1 MLVIQTE
8 CTMMPGL
15 VGVRTLIPLPFP
27 RAVCVSY
34 QALYLHPHSAQ
45 IQPETGARYRPPA
58 LRSGN
63 SPPNLPLE
71 DLSSTTAADASILP
85 PANYPAGFRRA
96 RAGTLPS
103 NVQLAAQRYASTLT
117 HATPSMEM
125 TNAPPPPQ
133 ASSTLTRPSIRHAST
148 TATPSLPGEHN
159 VINNS
164 RLRSGSLS
172 TLPPTGISTS
182 NNTTA
187 FGSSLYSSSWLN
199 NQGGYP
205 VLDELR
211 SVSNESVPG
220 DDVHTLDY
228 LGLDDRARPPPA
240 TVSELRTQAQAAIA
254 GRLRATTVSNPYRN
268 RPPLQ
273 VLAGTGTEDDLQE
286 VEEYETQGPYRSRVD
301 SFDTGVYYNSTN
313 PYVAKGFK
321 QTSHLGVAS
330 RPRATSVG
338 TLEDP
343 NRARYAE
350 LNSLLPQSSINAANA
365 NSILRSLAE
374 PKAQAPP
381 ARLGTQ
387 LNNIRF
393 TPGDVTTQNQTRMS
407 LQTSFLQP
415 PQGQS
420 QPRSLSPNRESPQIQ
435 TPSRS
440 LWIGNLD
447 STATKETLLTV
458 FSPYG
463 AIESLRL
470 LPEKECGFVNF
481 LDINDA
487 IRAKDDVLNRLGG
500 NIGLPNGQPV
510 RIGFGKADSAPAQP
524 AKTPASAAPGGGPTT
539 VGGME
544 VQSTPTRALWIGS
557 IPSSTT
563 PATILSLFAP
573 YGPIESARVLTH
585 KNCGFGQ
592 WEHPL

>member
-1 MLVIQTE
+1 
-8 CTMMPGL
+8 
-15 VGVRTLIPLPFP
+15 
-27 RAVCVSY
+27 
-34 QALYLHPHSAQ
+34 
-45 IQPETGARYRPPA
+45 
-58 LRSGN
+58 
-63 SPPNLPLE
+63 
-71 DLSSTTAADASILP
+71 
-85 PANYPAGFRRA
+85 
-96 RAGTLPS
+96 
-103 NVQLAAQRYASTLT
+103 
-117 HATPSMEM
+117 MEM
-125 TNAPPPPQ
+125 ANAPPPPSQ
-133 ASSTLTRPSIRHAST
+133 TSSTLARPGLRHAST
-148 TATPSLPGEHN
+148 TTSSLAAERN
-159 VINNS
+159 ANS

-172 TLPPTGISTS
+172 TLPPTGISSNSNTS
-182 NNTTA
+182 A

-273 VLAGTGTEDDLQE
+273 ALVGTGTEEDLQE
-286 VEEYETQGPYRSRVD
+286 VEEYDTQGSYRSRVD
-301 SFDTGVYYNSTN
+301 SFDTGVYYNSTS

-321 QTSHLGVAS
+321 QTSHLGVNS

-343 NRARYAE
+343 SRARYAE
-350 LNSLLPQSSINAANA
+350 MNSLHSHSSMNAAGA
-365 NSILRSLAE
+365 SSILRSLAE
-374 PKAQAPP
+374 PKAQASP
-381 ARLGTQ
+381 ARLSTQ
-387 LNNIRF
+387 INNVRF
-393 TPGDVTTQNQTRMS
+393 TTGDVNAQTPTRAT
-407 LQTSFLQP
+407 LQTSFLHPPPGQP
-415 PQGQS
+415 
-420 QPRSLSPNRESPQIQ
+420 QPRSLSPNRETPQIQ

-447 STATKETLLTV
+447 STASKEILLTV

-487 IRAKDDVLNRLGG
+487 VRAKDDVLNRLGG

-585 KNCGFGQ
+585 KNCGFGGCR
-592 WEHPL
+592 HSLSKGNSPLILLFQSISNGLTMLFALERP

>member
-1 MLVIQTE
+1 
-8 CTMMPGL
+8 
-15 VGVRTLIPLPFP
+15 
-27 RAVCVSY
+27 
-34 QALYLHPHSAQ
+34 
-45 IQPETGARYRPPA
+45 
-58 LRSGN
+58 
-63 SPPNLPLE
+63 
-71 DLSSTTAADASILP
+71 
-85 PANYPAGFRRA
+85 
-96 RAGTLPS
+96 
-103 NVQLAAQRYASTLT
+103 
-117 HATPSMEM
+117 M
-125 TNAPPPPQ
+125 TSAPPPPSQ
-133 ASSTLTRPSIRHAST
+133 PSSTLARPSLRHATT
-148 TATPSLPGEHN
+148 TAPGLSSERN
-159 VINNS
+159 VNS

-172 TLPPTGISTS
+172 TLPPTGISSGS
-182 NNTTA
+182 NSSA

-273 VLAGTGTEDDLQE
+273 ALAGTGTEDDLQE
-286 VEEYETQGPYRSRVD
+286 VEEYESPGPYRSRVD
-301 SFDTGVYYNSTN
+301 SFDTGVYYNSTS

-321 QTSHLGVAS
+321 QASHLGVAS

-343 NRARYAE
+343 SRARYAE
-350 LNSLLPQSSINAANA
+350 MNSLLPQSSITAAGA
-365 NSILRSLAE
+365 SSILRSLAE
-374 PKAQAPP
+374 PKVQAPP
-381 ARLGTQ
+381 TRLSTQ
-387 LNNIRF
+387 INSVRF
-393 TPGDVTTQNQTRMS
+393 TSGDVATQTPTRTT
-407 LQTSFLQP
+407 LQTSFLHP
-415 PQGQS
+415 PPGQS
-420 QPRSLSPNRESPQIQ
+420 QPRSLSPNRETPQIQ

-481 LDINDA
+481 LDISDA
-487 IRAKDDVLNRLGG
+487 VRAKDDVLNRLGG

-585 KNCGFGQ
+585 KNCGFGEC
-592 WEHPL
+592 EHSSYRACH